1 MNPTNMRPADSL
13 LSVAVM
19 NTNLPP
25 DSPLLAEPAASLVPD
40 DFVPRVGPS
49 IPEPDGLPPV
59 TYTIDGP
66 LWLSFDGIE
75 LDKMISSLRTAG
87 RYAQPHHSFVVRIP
101 YLAFLQDMKPD
112 ALAGLSEGAQADRQA
127 AIAHMIKNQ
136 GRLEMFHWWV
146 IQGNTFV
153 LGILKRFRDHRKHLT
168 DAEKANAEAGYKEAN
183 PPRPGTTAI
192 YFWEKNWFC
201 VRTQLTDFTSEYSQR
216 EIAKQAGTVTDAL
229 IALLATRNV
238 EKLEVV
244 KRSNVQRFGV
254 SMPRAPSADEPREV
268 LLHCPHPV
276 DERREG
282 AHLGGHHRSPRLH
295 FRSGHYREQAIGAG
309 RLEHKTIWIEPM
321 IVMAD
326 AETATAY
333 KLTGKLEPV
342 T

>member
-1 MNPTNMRPADSL
+1 
-13 LSVAVM
+13 M

-25 DSPLLAEPAASLVPD
+25 DSPLLAEPDASLAPSD
-40 DFVPRVGPS
+40 DFELRVGPTV
-49 IPEPDGLPPV
+49 PEPDDLPPV

-75 LDKMISSLRTAG
+75 LNKMIDSLRTAG
-87 RYAQPHHSFVVRIP
+87 RYIQPHHTFMVRIP

-112 ALAGLSEGAQADRQA
+112 ALAGMSEAARAGHQA
-127 AIAHMIKNQ
+127 AITHMIQNQ
-136 GRLEMFHWWV
+136 GRLEIFHWWAML
-146 IQGNTFV
+146 GNTFL
-153 LGILKRFRDHRKHLT
+153 LGILKRFKDPRKNLT
-168 DAEKANAEAGYKEAN
+168 DAQRANAEAEYKKAN
-183 PPRPGTTAI
+183 PLGPGVHAI

-201 VRTQLTDFTSEYSQR
+201 VRIQITNLDMENTKGQ
-216 EIAKQAGTVTDAL
+216 IAKQAGTVADAL

-244 KRSNVQRFGV
+244 KRSNVKRFGV

-276 DERREG
+276 DERHEG

-326 AETATAY
+326 AEASTTY

-342 T
+342 A